1 MNNFINADISAKNC
15 IEYMMNAE
23 ACNDINLISVATEVC
38 AKNFSH
44 CIRTDALLSLSPER
58 FQYVV
63 NLASTRSK
71 EASIFYSIGLMKY
84 MDSRPDDLSSSH
96 PDAYQELLCCKKL
109 HSIDISASIFFLL
122 LDIEDKFYK
131 CTCKRKCCLYDR
143 CVKSYAINWSES
155 SLGRDLGSLPM
166 RVQID
171 LMRAALTCGQTLTRH
186 IVPKGSQILMRGMKT
201 REFPT
206 RFDSLER
213 MDQREILVSGA
224 GIGDINGVYVLVEL
238 FDGYRRYSKGVIV
251 GGEPRL
257 SSIEA
262 KKGVGS
268 VYWELGG
275 FFIGVY
281 SIRDAAAST
290 DIANAYPPIGQWKL
304 KQGTALNNK
313 TATVSYLS

>member
-1 MNNFINADISAKNC
+1 MRTDTNTTDSAKRMSDIDAWYE
-15 IEYMMNAE
+15 IER
-23 ACNDINLISVATEVC
+23 IS
-38 AKNFSH
+38 
-44 CIRTDALLSLSPER
+44 
-58 FQYVV
+58 
-63 NLASTRSK
+63 
-71 EASIFYSIGLMKY
+71 YS
-84 MDSRPDDLSSSH
+84 
-96 PDAYQELLCCKKL
+96 
-109 HSIDISASIFFLL
+109 
-122 LDIEDKFYK
+122 
-131 CTCKRKCCLYDR
+131 
-143 CVKSYAINWSES
+143 
-155 SLGRDLGSLPM
+155 
-166 RVQID
+166 
-171 LMRAALTCGQTLTRH
+171 
-186 IVPKGSQILMRGMKT
+186 
-201 REFPT
+201 
-206 RFDSLER
+206 FDSLER
-213 MDQREILVSGA
+213 MDKREIQVSGA
-224 GIGDINGVYVLVEL
+224 DIGYINGVYVLVEL